1 MHNVVNSK
9 INVADDVIAII
20 SGISATTID
29 GVKSLGGGITLN
41 AINFLG
47 TNRLK
52 KGVVVEKD
60 ENGDLSIL
68 VSINVK
74 DSYDIQSVAEKVQE
88 KIKESVEQMLD
99 LNVKTVKVRVDK
111 LDNKN

>member
-1 MHNVVNSK
+1 MQNNLSSK
-9 INVADDVIAII
+9 INVADDVVAII
-20 SGISATTID
+20 SGISATSID
-29 GVKSLGGGITLN
+29 GVKSLGGGITLS

-52 KGVVVEKD
+52 KGILVEKD
-60 ENGDLSIL
+60 DNGDLSIL

-88 KIKESVEQMLD
+88 KIKDSLEQMLD
-99 LNVKTVKVRVDK
+99 LNVKSVRVRVDK
-111 LDNKN
+111 IDDKN